1 MMKYIN
7 NKNTYINNKNIKNS
21 ENTESIKEEKH
32 KIKEE
37 KYKTKKTKKN
47 KKLFVVYVYDIKKQL
62 IENDKKNYNT
72 IKKLFYNNLNKLV
85 EKNIIIKTNSKS
97 TILCFAQDYWM
108 VDILFKKFKKWM
120 VVYKIITNEIYEQ
133 L

>member
-1 MMKYIN
+1 M
-7 NKNTYINNKNIKNS
+7 
-21 ENTESIKEEKH
+21 
-32 KIKEE
+32 
-37 KYKTKKTKKN
+37 
-47 KKLFVVYVYDIKKQL
+47 VYVYDIKKQL

-97 TILCFAQDYWM
+97 TILCFAPDYWM
-108 VDILFKKFKKWM
+108 VDMLFKKFKKWM
-120 VVYKIITNEIYEQ
+120 IVYKIITNEIYEQ